1 MAASD
6 LTSVAYIYKRYYSD
20 KQVGDLAMRDHPL
33 YKMMSKESG
42 FTGSAFFYAIR
53 YGNPQGVGATF
64 ATVQSAAAS
73 SKGVQMQASRK
84 AGYGVITMDGEALA
98 AAEGDKG
105 AFLDLVTQE
114 TDGVIEELGDKLA
127 FDLYR
132 EGYGQRGRRSSIS
145 SNTVTLTVADHARN
159 FKGGMTV
166 VADDTAAGSSLRTGS
181 TTVTNVD
188 EDAGTITLADQSQIT
203 SFANNDYLFRAGDTG
218 GSACMEGLMALFPL
232 TAPSNGESFRGV
244 DRTVHTRLLAGVR
257 VNDTATSIEENAG
270 LVAVKIAQSGQKAK
284 LLLLN
289 PINFWAVARRLNAKV
304 TYDGGGV
311 KAAYGF
317 EGFDIYTPAGTL
329 RAVSDPDC
337 PTTLGFV
344 LNPETL
350 YIKHLKGLP
359 HVVSDDGRPS
369 LRQTSA
375 DGVEARVRCWSNLI
389 STRPGANGTFAI

>member
-6 LTSVAYIYKRYYSD
+6 LTTVAYIYKRYYSD
-20 KQVGDLAMRDHPL
+20 KQVGDLAMRDHPFF
-33 YKMMSKESG
+33 KMISKEGG
-42 FTGSAFFYAIR
+42 FSGSAFFYAIR
-53 YGNPQGVGATF
+53 YGNPQGVGGTF
-64 ATVQSAAAS
+64 ATTQSAAAS
-73 SKGVQMQASRK
+73 SKGVQLQASRK
-84 AGYGVITMDGEALA
+84 AKYGVITMDGEAMA

-114 TDGVIEELGDKLA
+114 TDGVLEEMGDALA

-159 FKGGMTV
+159 FKVGMTV
-166 VADDTAAGSSLRTGS
+166 IADDTATGLSPRSGS
-181 TTVTNVD
+181 TTVASVD
-188 EDAGTITLADQSQIT
+188 EDAGTVTLTDQSQLSGFI
-203 SFANNDYLFRAGDTG
+203 NNDYLFRAGDPGT
-218 GSACMEGLMALFPL
+218 CMEGLMSLFPL
-232 TAPSNGESFRGV
+232 TAPSPSESFRGI

-257 VNDTATSIEENAG
+257 VNDTATAIEENAG
-270 LVAVKIAQSGQKAK
+270 LVAVKISQSGQKAK
-284 LLLLN
+284 VLLLN
-289 PINFWAVARRLNAKV
+289 PINFWQVARRLNAKV

-350 YIKHLKGLP
+350 YLKHLKGLP
-359 HVVSDDGRPS
+359 HIISDDGRPS
-369 LRQTSA
+369 LRQTTA
-375 DGVEARVRCWSNLI
+375 DGVEARARCWVNLI
-389 STRPGANGTFAI
+389 CTKPGANGTFAI